1 MVVFAASGASAQTC
15 SCPDV
20 LASYA
25 SWVEANHIGY
35 AFEVRDRDPRPYQ
48 RRKADYER
56 RARRTPLSECVH
68 LVEDWLSVF
77 GDPHLSASRQM
88 SDSLRVARGVPA
100 SLGTRSVVEAVARL
114 DRPGLDPIEG
124 VWRSGDRQIV
134 VTEEPDLRGVF
145 TATVVE
151 RHDDLGLS
159 GTVIAR
165 FDHGTEYGRYRMHG
179 AGALVDTRE
188 ASLHRRA
195 LLHTGSLSWG
205 RDSAEPTNPVHPTDP
220 LHPVLRVLDDETV
233 LVTLPSHLPPYKAAL
248 DSLLAAHR
256 DVLARAPIVLIDVRG
271 NRGGSGDT
279 ARPLAPFYTSPALY
293 ANPRPTEAGWIL
305 ASPYNRALYRYLHRA
320 MGGDEAHPWIR
331 QTVDRLEAAEDGEIV
346 RDRFDLVE
354 PFRPDSVN
362 ASTRVV
368 GLITDWINLSAV
380 DVLMMEATASDRV
393 VHLGEATDSAIDY
406 QNAWTVPLD
415 EPAACAA
422 EGFRVTYP
430 RSAASWMPDAP
441 RNPTGFVPDVPLDE
455 ATGDWVRAAQAHLK
469 SRLGDS

>member
-1 MVVFAASGASAQTC
+1 
-15 SCPDV
+15 
-20 LASYA
+20 
-25 SWVEANHIGY
+25 
-35 AFEVRDRDPRPYQ
+35 
-48 RRKADYER
+48 
-56 RARRTPLSECVH
+56 
-68 LVEDWLSVF
+68 
-77 GDPHLSASRQM
+77 M

-134 VTEEPDLRGVF
+134 VTEEPDSRGVF

-151 RHDDLGLS
+151 RHADLGLS

-165 FDHGTEYGRYRMHG
+165 FEHGTERGRYRMRG

-188 ASLHRRA
+188 ASLHRGA
-195 LLHTGSLSWG
+195 LLHTGALSWG
-205 RDSAEPTNPVHPTDP
+205 RVDQHASTNPIHPTDP
-220 LHPVLRVLDDETV
+220 LHPVLRTLDDQTV

-248 DSLLAAHR
+248 DSVLAANR

-293 ANPRPTEAGWIL
+293 AAPRPTEAGWVM
-305 ASPYNRALYRYLHRA
+305 ASPYNRALYRYFRSA
-320 MGGDEAHPWIR
+320 MGDDDAHPWIR
-331 QTVDRLEAAEDGEIV
+331 ETVDRLEAAEDGAIV

-362 ASTRVV
+362 AATQVV

-380 DVLMMEATASDRV
+380 DVLMMDATVSDRV

-430 RSAASWMPDAP
+430 RNASSWMPDAP
-441 RNPTGFVPDVPLDE
+441 RNPTGFVPDVPLDD
-455 ATGDWVRAAQAHLK
+455 ATDDWVRAAQAHLK
-469 SRLGDS
+469 TRLGGS